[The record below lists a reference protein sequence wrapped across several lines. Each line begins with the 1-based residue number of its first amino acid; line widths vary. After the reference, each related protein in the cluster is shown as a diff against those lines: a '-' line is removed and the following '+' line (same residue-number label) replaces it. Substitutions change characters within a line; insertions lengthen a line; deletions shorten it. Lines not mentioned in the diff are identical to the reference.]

1 MALIY
6 SKNGDKTHTLSEYD
20 SIFYIFEIQ
29 IKNDET
35 IRRIKSCK
43 EGQIINMN
51 DEIENNINKIKF
63 IIYDIND
70 SNNKIVIK
78 RRFTEIINQPIILA
92 NNNIILYLF
101 TQDNY
106 VLCNY
111 KFIN

>member
-1 MALIY
+1 MINRQDREVFKQKLINE
-6 SKNGDKTHTLSEYD
+6 KDKCYV
-20 SIFYIFEIQ
+20 
-29 IKNDET
+29 
-35 IRRIKSCK
+35 
-43 EGQIINMN
+43 QIINMN